1 MLFAIMLMMA
11 EVPLALYSKRTGHL
25 NMADSLGAD
34 TLLIP
39 GQEAAIKLKR
49 DTSTMDSIELAIY
62 KHNKAVDDSLA
73 QDSINKSRKNGIDSP
88 VDYSANDSLTYGSR
102 GGSYLHESRQQS
114 GTCQLSYR
122 YDHEQTHRF
131 SCI

>member
-25 NMADSLGAD
+25 SMADLLGAD
-34 TLLIP
+34 TLLIS

-88 VDYSANDSLTYGSR
+88 VDYSANCTAYSFR
-102 GGSYLHESRQQS
+102 
-114 GTCQLSYR
+114 LS
-122 YDHEQTHRF
+122 
-131 SCI
+131 SS

>member
-11 EVPLALYSKRTGHL
+11 EVPLSLYSKRTRQHSV
-25 NMADSLGAD
+25 ADSLTAD
-34 TLLIP
+34 TLLKP

-73 QDSINKSRKNGIDSP
+73 EDSINRSRKNGIDSP
-88 VDYSANDSLTYGSR
+88 VEYSAND
-102 GGSYLHESRQQS
+102 
-114 GTCQLSYR
+114 
-122 YDHEQTHRF
+122 
-131 SCI
+131 